1 MANRKGWPWGI
12 AFSSVTYLCGPLA
25 PVIQYEFNLTHD
37 AYVNL
42 VWDCLYGIGFEIAF
56 LLIGDITLNG
66 LAFMLGVFVWPTI
79 LFWTMAYLVKRIRS
93 TRRSM
98 RYMLGIAIVFIPTLM
113 FYVPIHSAGQ
123 SGRPTFSAD
132 AAVVY

>member
-1 MANRKGWPWGI
+1 MANRKGWLWGG
-12 AFSSVTYLCGPLA
+12 AFSAVTYLCGPLA

-37 AYVNL
+37 AYVNA

-56 LLIGDITLNG
+56 LLIGNITMSRFAG
-66 LAFMLGVFVWPTI
+66 TLGVIVWPTI
-79 LFWTMAYLVKRIRS
+79 LFWTMAYLVKQLYCAQS
-93 TRRSM
+93 GM
-98 RYMLGIAIVFIPTLM
+98 RYRAFLVIVFIGTLL
-113 FYVPIHSAGQ
+113 FYVPLSSAGR